1 MSSREAFRWANLTL
15 AFVLELFGS
24 GGGGD
29 HVRGLKKGPLL
40 TAVAVPVL
48 FAVLGTALVGG
59 SGLEWY
65 EGLEKPGF
73 LVPLGIFYLV
83 GALYYVLFA
92 VVLYRVLSR
101 VGDARGRAISLGLAL
116 GIMLLNELWNY
127 AFFGLHSTLAGFL
140 GIAMFVALLTPLVA
154 VLLRYERFSAMLLVP
169 YYLWVLYDL
178 AWTYELW
185 RLN

>member
-1 MSSREAFRWANLTL
+1 MPATST
-15 AFVLELFGS
+15 FGS
-24 GGGGD
+24 GGGGGGE

-40 TAVAVPVL
+40 AAVAGPVL
-48 FAVLGTALVGG
+48 FAVFGTVLVGG

-65 EGLEKPGF
+65 EHLKKPGF

-83 GALYYVLFA
+83 GALYYVLLFA

-101 VGDARGRAISLGLAL
+101 VGDPRGRAISLGLAV
-116 GIMLLNELWNY
+116 GVMLFNELWNY
-127 AFFGLHSTLAGFL
+127 AFFGLRSTLAGFL
-140 GIAMFVALLTPLVA
+140 GIVVFLALLTALIA
-154 VLLRYERFSAMLLVP
+154 ALRRYERFSAVLLVP